1 MKPQRSEDNMPSNWF
16 RELRLRILSLLG
28 REKLDRDI
36 DDELAFHL
44 AQRTA
49 NNRAAGMDEAQ
60 ARHAAHRQLGNTTS
74 IKEDTRSLRTL
85 PIVENLAQDIR
96 YGSRTLLKTPL
107 FAVIAIVTLALGIG
121 ASTAI
126 FSVVN
131 SVLLRPLP
139 YAQPERLV
147 QVWETN
153 LKASYNRNVVNP
165 LNFLDWTEQ
174 NRSFTGM
181 AAVVDTST
189 KLGLGQ
195 EPLQVPAIMVSPQFF
210 SVLGVTPL
218 LGSTFLDTDGKEGAD
233 IKLVLTYEFWQQQFG
248 GDEHVVGRHIQNNER
263 PATIIGVMPRSFSLP
278 NVGGSVFLPYA
289 IERSADFAKQGR
301 YMMVVARMKRG
312 VTLAQANEDMQRV
325 AEYTVA
331 TRPNFNTNWGAL
343 VLPMLEDAT
352 RDVQRPLLLLFGA
365 VGFVLLIACANVA
378 NLLLMRGAGRER
390 ELAVRV
396 ALGAARGRVVSQL
409 LAENLVLAIAG
420 TLGGL
425 AIAQWGLGALLALI
439 PEAAPLPRM
448 NSIRIDTTVFLFAL
462 GLTFCATL
470 LFGLLPALRLSRID
484 LLEALKQGTSRTG
497 VGGNRHVRQ
506 ALMVTEISL
515 ALMLCVGAGLLLRSF
530 QRLTSV
536 NLGFRTDN
544 LVTMRVFVRDNM
556 EKAEARARYLDGL
569 VEAVR
574 SVHGIEAAGFT
585 HFLPLMDRVSGSCF
599 KLGGKTVAL
608 GNGWEIPETDPD
620 APDAQFLVVSSHY
633 FDAMRTPFLAGRD
646 FNAHD
651 NIDATTSVIVNQA
664 FVQKFLNGKDAIGQQ
679 LSVCWTVKNP
689 ARIIGVVG
697 NARQTRLKDDPVA
710 TVFLANSQAGAYA
723 VTLVIRTAGDPNRI
737 VHPVETAIH
746 GYDPQQAI
754 SEVQTMDH
762 VFSDSASE
770 ARFQVV
776 LLLIFAGIAIVLAMI
791 GVYGV
796 VSYSVTQR
804 TQEIGVRMAMG
815 ADTKQI
821 ARMVLREALWLA
833 GLAVAIGLVG
843 AIALTRVMESLLY
856 ETAPSDPTTLA
867 VAAVSVLLVVTAAAL
882 VPARRATQVDPLI
895 ALRYE

>member
-1 MKPQRSEDNMPSNWF
+1 MPAWPKQF
-16 RELRLRILSLLG
+16 LARLRSLFH
-28 REKLDRDI
+28 RDQLDRDL
-36 DDELAFHL
+36 DDELDFHL
-44 AQRTA
+44 AQRTDK
-49 NNRAAGMDEAQ
+49 NRASGMDASE
-60 ARHAAHRQLGNTTS
+60 ARHAAHRQLGNATHL
-74 IKEDTRSLRTL
+74 KEETRSMRTL
-85 PIVENLAQDIR
+85 PTVENLAQDVR
-96 YGSRTLLKTPL
+96 YGGRTLLKTPL
-107 FAVIAIVTLALGIG
+107 FALIAVATLALGIG

-165 LNFLDWTEQ
+165 VNFLDWTEQ
-174 NRSFTGM
+174 NHSFSGM
-181 AAVVDTST
+181 AAIVDTST

-195 EPLQVPAIMVSPQFF
+195 EPLQVPAILVSPQFL
-210 SVLGVTPL
+210 SVLGVAPM
-218 LGSTFLDTDGKEGAD
+218 LGNGFAEGDGKEGD
-233 IKLVLTYEFWQQQFG
+233 PIKVILTYEFWQQQFG
-248 GDEHVVGRHIQNNER
+248 GDPKVVGRQIRNNER
-263 PATIIGVMPRSFSLP
+263 PATIIGVMPRGFALP
-278 NVGGSVFLPYA
+278 NVRGSVFLPYV
-289 IERSADFAKQGR
+289 IERSSEFANQGR
-301 YMMVVARMKRG
+301 YMMVVARLKPG
-312 VTLAQANEDMQRV
+312 VTLAQASADMNGV

-352 RDVQRPLLLLFGA
+352 RDVHQPLLLLLGA

-378 NLLLMRGAGRER
+378 NLLLMRGASRER

-396 ALGAARGRVVSQL
+396 ALGASRARVVCQL
-409 LAENLVLAIAG
+409 LTENLLLSALG

-425 AIAQWGLGALLALI
+425 AIAQWGLGALLSLI

-448 NSIRIDTTVFLFAL
+448 NSIRIDSTVFLFAL
-462 GLTFCATL
+462 TLTFGTTL

-484 LLEALKQGTSRTG
+484 LLDALKQGTSRTG
-497 VGGNRHVRQ
+497 VGGNRRVRQ
-506 ALMVTEISL
+506 ALMVAEIAL
-515 ALMLCVGAGLLLRSF
+515 ALMLSVGAGLLLRSF

-544 LVTMRVFVRDNM
+544 LITMRVFVPDNVDSVPV
-556 EKAEARARYLDGL
+556 RARYLDRL
-569 VEAVR
+569 VDAVR
-574 SVHGIEAAGFT
+574 KVHGVEAAGFT

-599 KLGGKTVAL
+599 AL
-608 GNGWEIPETDPD
+608 GAELPKNEAD

-646 FNAHD
+646 FDEHD
-651 NIDATTSVIVNQA
+651 RAEATTSVIVNHA

-689 ARIIGVVG
+689 ARIVGVVG
-697 NARQTRLKDDPVA
+697 NARQTGLKDKPVA
-710 TVFLANSQAGAYA
+710 TIFLANSQAAAYG
-723 VTLVIRTAGDPNRI
+723 VTLAIRTAGNPNQI
-737 VHPVETAIH
+737 IQPVQSAIH
-746 GYDPQQAI
+746 DYDPQQAI

-770 ARFQVV
+770 ARFQLV
-776 LLLIFAGIAIVLAMI
+776 LLLIFAGLAIVLAMI

-804 TQEIGVRMAMG
+804 TPEIGVRMAMG
-815 ADTKQI
+815 ADTLQI
-821 ARMVLREALWLA
+821 AQMVLREALLLA
-833 GLAVAIGLVG
+833 GLAVVIGLAG
-843 AIALTRVMESLLY
+843 ALALTRVMESLLY
-856 ETAPSDPTTLA
+856 ETTPNDPATLA
-867 VAAVSVLLVVTAAAL
+867 ISASAVLVVAAAAAL
-882 VPARRATQVDPLI
+882 VPVHRATRVDPLV
-895 ALRYE
+895 ALRCE

>member
-1 MKPQRSEDNMPSNWF
+1 MPAWPKQF
-16 RELRLRILSLLG
+16 FTRLRSFFH
-28 REKLDRDI
+28 RDQLDHDL

-44 AQRTA
+44 AQRTEK
-49 NNRAAGMDEAQ
+49 NRAAGMDTAEA
-60 ARHAAHRQLGNTTS
+60 RYAAQRRLGNSTY
-74 IKEDTRSLRTL
+74 IKEDTRGLRSL
-85 PIVENLAQDIR
+85 PAVENLAQDVR
-96 YGSRTLLKTPL
+96 YGGRTLLKTPL
-107 FAVIAIVTLALGIG
+107 FALIAIATLALGIG

-165 LNFLDWTEQ
+165 INFLDWTEQ
-174 NRSFTGM
+174 NRSFSGM
-181 AAVVDTST
+181 AAIVDTST
-189 KLGLGQ
+189 KLGFGH
-195 EPLQVPAIMVSPQFF
+195 EPLQVPAILVSPEFF
-210 SVLGVTPL
+210 SVLGVAPA
-218 LGSTFLDTDGKEGAD
+218 LGTGFAAGDGKEGAD

-248 GDEHVVGRHIQNNER
+248 GDPSVIGRHIQNNDR
-263 PATIIGVMPRSFSLP
+263 PATIIGVMPRGFALP
-278 NVGGSVFLPYA
+278 NVRGSVFLPYA
-289 IERSADFAKQGR
+289 IDRGADFAKQGR
-301 YMMVVARMKRG
+301 YMMVVARLKPG
-312 VTLAQANEDMQRV
+312 VTLAQADQDIKRV
-325 AEYTVA
+325 AEYTVE

-352 RDVQRPLLLLFGA
+352 RDVQQPLLLMLGA

-396 ALGAARGRVVSQL
+396 ALGATRGRVVSQL
-409 LAENLVLAIAG
+409 LAESFVLAIVG

-425 AIAQWGLGALLALI
+425 AIAQWGLGALLTLI

-448 NSIRIDTTVFLFAL
+448 NSVRIDATVFLFAL
-462 GLTFCATL
+462 GLAFCTTL

-497 VGGNRHVRQ
+497 VGGNRRVRQ
-506 ALMVTEISL
+506 SLMVAEIAL
-515 ALMLCVGAGLLLRSF
+515 ALMLSVGAGLLLRSF

-544 LVTMRVFVRDNM
+544 LVTMRVFVRDNLDSVPD
-556 EKAEARARYLDGL
+556 RARYLDRL

-574 SVHGIEAAGFT
+574 GVHGVEAAGFT

-599 KLGGKTVAL
+599 ELGAKAGMLFSDGDVTTR
-608 GNGWEIPETDPD
+608 ETPENEAE

-651 NIDATTSVIVNQA
+651 NADAPTSVIVNQA
-664 FVQKFLNGKDAIGQQ
+664 FVQKFLNAKDAIGQQ
-679 LSVCWTVKNP
+679 ISVCWTVKNP
-689 ARIIGVVG
+689 ARIVGVVG
-697 NARQTRLKDDPVA
+697 DARQTRLKDDPVP
-710 TVFLANSQAGAYA
+710 TIFLANSQAAAYG
-723 VTLVIRTAGDPNRI
+723 VTLVIRTAGDPNQIIRS
-737 VHPVETAIH
+737 VETAIH
-746 GYDPQQAI
+746 DYDPQQAI
-754 SEVQTMDH
+754 SEVQTMEH

-770 ARFQVV
+770 ARFQLI
-776 LLLIFAGIAIVLAMI
+776 LLLIFAGMAVVLAMI

-815 ADTKQI
+815 ADTRQI

-833 GLAVAIGLVG
+833 GLAVAIGIAG
-843 AIALTRVMESLLY
+843 AVALTRVMESMLY
-856 ETAPSDPTTLA
+856 ETPPNDPATLA
-867 VAAVSVLLVVTAAAL
+867 IAAVAVLVVAIAAAL
-882 VPARRATQVDPLI
+882 VPARRATRVDPLV